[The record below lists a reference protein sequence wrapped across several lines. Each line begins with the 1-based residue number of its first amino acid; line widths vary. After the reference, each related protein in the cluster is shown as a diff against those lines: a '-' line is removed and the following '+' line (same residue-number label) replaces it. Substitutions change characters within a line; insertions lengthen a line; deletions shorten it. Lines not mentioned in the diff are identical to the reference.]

1 MFIHKITYY
10 LMLLASL
17 LLLPAGL
24 TSCVYDDDGANGD
37 ERIVTLLLD
46 VGETPTRTI
55 VESALPLEKGVGIEN
70 YIDIS
75 SIKVYL
81 YGIVNT
87 GRSYEY
93 GIYDTLI
100 QELPVMGAV
109 RMGESST
116 SYLVYVDVD
125 NTKLPTGEFQLVV
138 MANREQTCSDNST
151 FYNLT
156 AVADGIYFNRVTE
169 GGEGILPS
177 EDKPIPMFGVKLFT
191 TVPDFTESVD
201 FGTVNMLRAMAKIE
215 LHCTNKVKLD
225 NVRLTYCMPVG
236 TCAPVKMRD
245 CNTSQVTS
253 DNMFLPGQENS
264 GSQKA
269 LKENWGYELTTDNKT
284 ALPVKDVYFNKAD
297 TTGMNYMIYVP
308 EYANDGSHGLTP
320 AQIAFH
326 VPSTGNDYTLE
337 FADYSD
343 SNMPKFN
350 ILRNHIYRYNVRL
363 SDGKLNLKYE
373 VIDWNEK
380 TAGDIVFE

>member
-1 MFIHKITYY
+1 
-10 LMLLASL
+10 MLLASL

-81 YGIVNT
+81 YKIGDNAFGVND
-87 GRSYEY
+87 S
-93 GIYDTLI
+93 II
-100 QELPVMGAV
+100 QELPVKGAV

-125 NTKLPTGEFQLVV
+125 DTKLPTDKFQLVV
-138 MANREQTCSDNST
+138 MANREQTCNNNST
-151 FYNLT
+151 FYYLT
-156 AVADGIYFNRVTE
+156 AWDDGIYFNRVTE

-236 TCAPVKMRD
+236 TCAPRKMRN
-245 CNTSQVTS
+245 CNTSQVVS

-264 GSQKA
+264 YSQTA
-269 LKENWGYELTTDNKT
+269 LKGWGYTLTGKT
-284 ALPVKDVYFNKAD
+284 ATPVKNVYFNKAD

-308 EYANDGSHGLTP
+308 EYANDGSQGLTP
-320 AQIAFH
+320 AQIAFN